1 MLGLASYVE
10 AKSVKSEKIKIADPV
25 PVPMTRI
32 DDLV

>member
-1 MLGLASYVE
+1 MLDLASDVE

-25 PVPMTRI
+25 PMTRI